1 MAWYGCQCVVD
12 PPPCNVCTAD
22 AATLTV
28 QISGLVDDA
37 CANCNEMDATYIVS
51 RTGGDACL
59 WWAYIYRSG
68 CTGSPFFFG
77 TWMRLALRAKV
88 LAPSANQGWEL
99 HIDTNQGTFI
109 DPYSGPGSNYAI
121 YRWNSGSTA
130 DFDCTA
136 TRTLTLN
143 TYVPDP
149 TAANNPCDISALTI
163 TVNP

>member
-1 MAWYGCQCVVD
+1 MAWYGCCCPYD
-12 PPPCNVCTAD
+12 PPPCNICTSD
-22 AATLTV
+22 AATMTL

-37 CANCNEMDATYIVS
+37 CANCDTFDGTYVLS
-51 RTGGDACL
+51 
-59 WWAYIYRSG
+59 RSG
-68 CTGSPFFFG
+68 SNACIWLTTRFASGCVGSPFFYG
-77 TWMRLALRAKV
+77 TWINLSLTAKV

-99 HIDTNQGTFI
+99 FI
-109 DPYSGPGSNYAI
+109 RTSVGYYSDPFIAGYNYAT

-136 TRTLTLN
+136 TRSMTLF

-149 TAANNPCDISALTI
+149 TPSENPCDLSSLTI